1 MRFRIVISGQELLL
15 EDTKRNQ
22 LVVDK
27 IQEGIHPGLVTLD
40 TKSGSVSANLSE
52 AVPYVLFKSKAER
65 STRPNAMIL

>member
-15 EDTKRNQ
+15 EDTERNQ

-40 TKSGSVSANLSE
+40 TKSGSVSANLS
-52 AVPYVLFKSKAER
+52 
-65 STRPNAMIL
+65 

>member
-15 EDTKRNQ
+15 EDTERNQ

-40 TKSGSVSANLSE
+40 TKSGLVSANLSE
-52 AVPYVLFKSKAER
+52 AAPYALFKSKAER
-65 STRPNAMIL
+65 ADRSNVVIL